1 MEIFGTNIFG
11 GHKRESLTPQQ
22 QAKAGIPASTDPN
35 HPTNQQQKQDG
46 GGSFEER
53 IVSARHPRVALTVSA
68 VYRAVEL
75 RAKTIGQMQ
84 MQYQVRDREGGNF
97 VMDVTKPRQNQ
108 VSFGTR
114 LNYLLQVE
122 PNPMMSAQSLWEQV
136 TVNRLML
143 GNGFV
148 YIERDELG
156 EPKYLWLA
164 ECGGYNLGTNTYVI
178 TYMGDKGIVKNKI
191 VPREDVLHFPNTYR
205 ERNGFWGISTLRFAF
220 DTLSLIKTEG
230 RLALETAAK
239 GGRIKGIISEK
250 QPQQGVGTLAYGLLN
265 QSEVG
270 KTAQEMQRKFYSG
283 EDIVSMHGLEQFQN
297 LSLSAQDMQMIE
309 LLGMSHDDVARF
321 YATPRPLLMM
331 DTNSHYTTYT
341 NATME
346 YLSRTIAPDGAEM
359 EAECFRKLLSIY
371 DFGQHR
377 FHLCEQPLLRMDKKT
392 QAEVALLNLQTGGT
406 LNEERAARDLPAVEG
421 GDEPLASANLMTLKA
436 LIAKGEAATTLQP
449 GSYIVPSQEPKG
461 EGDTNDTGKQK
472 TGGGTK

>member
-1 MEIFGTNIFG
+1 MELFGSNFFG
-11 GHKRESLTPQQ
+11 FGRKERESLTPQQ
-22 QAKAGIPASTDPN
+22 QAKAGIPVTTDPN

-143 GNGFV
+143 GNGFI

-191 VPREDVLHFPNTYR
+191 APREDVLHFPNTYR

-250 QPQQGVGTLAYGLLN
+250 QPAQGAGTLSFGLLN

-359 EAECFRKLLSIY
+359 EAECFRKLLNIY

-377 FHLCEQPLLRMDKKT
+377 FHLCEQPLLRMDKET
-392 QAEVALLNLQTGGT
+392 QAKIDGYHLQNGWTFNEV
-406 LNEERAARDLPAVEG
+406 RAEHDLPAVEG
-421 GDEPLASANLMTLKA
+421 GDEPMGSANLMTLKA
-436 LIAKGEAATTLQP
+436 LMAKADAATQLKP
-449 GSYIVPSQEPKG
+449 GTYTVEEPPKEG
-461 EGDTNDTGKQK
+461 EETA
-472 TGGGTK
+472 

>member
-22 QAKAGIPASTDPN
+22 QAKASIPASTDPQ
-35 HPTNQQQKQDG
+35 HPTNKTDVK

-97 VMDVTKPRQNQ
+97 VMDVQKPRGGN

-191 VPREDVLHFPNTYR
+191 APREDVLHFPNTYR
-205 ERNGFWGISTLRFAF
+205 ERNGFWGLSTLRFAF

-239 GGRIKGIISEK
+239 GGRVKGFISEEK
-250 QPQQGVGTLAYGLLN
+250 PSTGQGTLAFGMFNKDETDRYAKEIN
-265 QSEVG
+265 TKVYQ
-270 KTAQEMQRKFYSG
+270 Q
-283 EDIVSMHGLEQFQN
+283 DINFLRGTEFHN
-297 LSLSAQDMQMIE
+297 LSLSAQDMAMIDI
-309 LLGMSHDDVARF
+309 LGMSHDDVARF

-359 EAECFRKLLSIY
+359 EAECFRKFLSIY

-377 FHLCEQPLLRMDKKT
+377 FHLCEQPLLRMDKET
-392 QAEVALLNLQTGGT
+392 QAKIDSYHLQNGWTFNEV
-406 LNEERAARDLPAVEG
+406 RAEHDLPAVEG
-421 GDEPLASANLMTLKA
+421 GDEPMGSANLMTLKA
-436 LIAKGEAATTLQP
+436 LMAKADAATQLQP
-449 GSYIVPSQEPKG
+449 GNYTVGEPPK
-461 EGDTNDTGKQK
+461 EGDESSS
-472 TGGGTK
+472 

>member
-191 VPREDVLHFPNTYR
+191 APREDVLHFPNTYR

-359 EAECFRKLLSIY
+359 EAECFRKLLNIY

-377 FHLCEQPLLRMDKKT
+377 FHLCEQPLLRMDKET
-392 QAEVALLNLQTGGT
+392 QAKIDGYHLQNGWTFNEV
-406 LNEERAARDLPAVEG
+406 RAEHDLPAVEG
-421 GDEPLASANLMTLKA
+421 GDEPMGSANLMTLKA
-436 LIAKGEAATTLQP
+436 LMAKADAATQLKP
-449 GSYIVPSQEPKG
+449 GNYTVGEPPK
-461 EGDTNDTGKQK
+461 EGKETT
-472 TGGGTK
+472 

>member
-22 QAKAGIPASTDPN
+22 QAGAGIPVTTDPN
-35 HPTNQQQKQDG
+35 HPSNQEVK

-53 IVSARHPRVALTVSA
+53 IVTARSPRVALTVSA

-97 VMDVTKPRQNQ
+97 VLDVMKPRANN

-122 PNPMMSAQSLWEQV
+122 PNPMMSAQSMWEQV
-136 TVNRLML
+136 TINRLML
-143 GNGFV
+143 GNGFI

-156 EPKYLWLA
+156 EPARLWLA
-164 ECGGYNLGTNTYVI
+164 ECGGYNLGTRTYTI
-178 TYMGDKGIVKNKI
+178 TYMSDLGIVKNKI
-191 VPREDVLHFPNTYR
+191 VPADDILHFPNTYR

-220 DTLSLIKTEG
+220 DTLSLIKTEAQ
-230 RLALETAAK
+230 LALETAAK
-239 GGRIKGIISEK
+239 GGRVKGFITEEK
-250 QPQQGVGTLAYGLLN
+250 PQQGQGTLAFGMFNKEATDAYA
-265 QSEVG
+265 
-270 KTAQEMQRKFYSG
+270 KEMNTKVYQQ
-283 EDIVSMHGLEQFQN
+283 DINFLRGTDFKN
-297 LSLSAQDMQMIE
+297 LSLSAQDMAMIDI
-309 LLGMSHDDVARF
+309 LSMSQDDVARF

-359 EAECFRKLLSIY
+359 EAECFRKFLSIY
-371 DFGQHR
+371 DYGQHR
-377 FHLCEQPLLRMDKKT
+377 FHLCEQPLLRMDKET
-392 QAEVALLNLQTGGT
+392 QAKIDGYHLQNGWTFNEV
-406 LNEERAARDLPAVEG
+406 RAEHDLPAVEG
-421 GDEPLASANLMTLKA
+421 GDEPMGSANLLTLKA
-436 LIAKGEAATTLQP
+436 LMAKADAATQLKP
-449 GSYIVPSQEPKG
+449 GNYTVGEPAKEG
-461 EGDTNDTGKQK
+461 EGEK
-472 TGGGTK
+472 

>member
-11 GHKRESLTPQQ
+11 GHKRESLPPQQ

-191 VPREDVLHFPNTYR
+191 APREDVLHFPNTYR
-205 ERNGFWGISTLRFAF
+205 ERNGFWGLSTLRFAF

-265 QSEVG
+265 PEQVNN
-270 KTAQEMQRKFYSG
+270 TAKEMQRKFYSG
-283 EDIVSMHGLEQFQN
+283 EDIVSMHGLESFQN

-359 EAECFRKLLSIY
+359 EAECFRKLLNIY

-377 FHLCEQPLLRMDKKT
+377 FHLCEQPLLRMDKET
-392 QAEVALLNLQTGGT
+392 QAKIDGYHLQNGWTFNEV
-406 LNEERAARDLPAVEG
+406 RAEHDLPAVEG
-421 GDEPLASANLMTLKA
+421 GDEPMGSANLMTLKA
-436 LIAKGEAATTLQP
+436 LMAKADAATQLKP
-449 GSYIVPSQEPKG
+449 GNYTVGEPPKEG
-461 EGDTNDTGKQK
+461 EETA
-472 TGGGTK
+472 

>member
-22 QAKAGIPASTDPN
+22 QAKAGIPVTTDPN
-35 HPTNQQQKQDG
+35 HPTNQQQKQQDG

-84 MQYQVRDREGGNF
+84 MQYQVRDRDGGNF

-164 ECGGYNLGTNTYVI
+164 ECGGYNFGTNTYVI

-191 VPREDVLHFPNTYR
+191 APREDVLHFPNTYR

-250 QPQQGVGTLAYGLLN
+250 QPAQVASTLAAGLLN
-265 QSEVG
+265 PREVS

-359 EAECFRKLLSIY
+359 EAECFRKLLNIY

-377 FHLCEQPLLRMDKKT
+377 FHLCEQPLLRMDKET
-392 QAEVALLNLQTGGT
+392 QAKIDGYHLQNGWTFNEV
-406 LNEERAARDLPAVEG
+406 RAEHDLPAVEG
-421 GDEPLASANLMTLKA
+421 GDEPMGSANLMTLKA
-436 LIAKGEAATTLQP
+436 LMAKADAATQLKP
-449 GSYIVPSQEPKG
+449 GNYTVGEPPKEG
-461 EGDTNDTGKQK
+461 EETA
-472 TGGGTK
+472 

>member
-191 VPREDVLHFPNTYR
+191 APREDVLHFPNTYR
-205 ERNGFWGISTLRFAF
+205 ERNGFWGLSTLRFAF

-250 QPQQGVGTLAYGLLN
+250 QPAQGAGTLSFGLLN
-265 QSEVG
+265 QGEVNN
-270 KTAQEMQRKFYSG
+270 TAKEMQRKFYSG

-359 EAECFRKLLSIY
+359 EAECFRKLLNIY

-377 FHLCEQPLLRMDKKT
+377 FHLCEQPLLRMDKET
-392 QAEVALLNLQTGGT
+392 QAKIDSYHLQNGWTFNEV
-406 LNEERAARDLPAVEG
+406 RAEHDLPAVEG
-421 GDEPLASANLMTLKA
+421 GDEPMGSANLMTLKA
-436 LIAKGEAATTLQP
+436 LMAKADAATQLKP
-449 GSYIVPSQEPKG
+449 GNYTVGEPPKEG
-461 EGDTNDTGKQK
+461 EETA
-472 TGGGTK
+472 

>member
-1 MEIFGTNIFG
+1 MELFGSNFFG
-11 GHKRESLTPQQ
+11 FGRKERESLTPQQ
-22 QAKAGIPASTDPN
+22 QAGAGIPASTDPN
-35 HPTNQQQKQDG
+35 HPTNKTDVK

-97 VMDVTKPRQNQ
+97 VMDVQKPRGGN

-191 VPREDVLHFPNTYR
+191 APREDVLHFPNTYR
-205 ERNGFWGISTLRFAF
+205 ERNGFWGLSTLRFAF

-250 QPQQGVGTLAYGLLN
+250 QPTQGQGTLAFGLLN
-265 QSEVG
+265 PEQVNN
-270 KTAQEMQRKFYSG
+270 TAKEMQRKFYSG
-283 EDIVSMHGLEQFQN
+283 EDIVSMHGLESFQN
-297 LSLSAQDMQMIE
+297 LSLSAQDMQMME
-309 LLGMSHDDVARF
+309 MLSMNLDDVARF

-436 LIAKGEAATTLQP
+436 LIAKGEASTELQP
-449 GSYIVPSQEPKG
+449 GNYTVASPKPAAKEG
-461 EGDTNDTGKQK
+461 EES
-472 TGGGTK
+472 

>member
-1 MEIFGTNIFG
+1 MDRFFANWFN
-11 GHKRESLTPQQ
+11 KRESLTPQQ
-22 QAKAGIPASTDPN
+22 QAGAGIPVTTDPQ
-35 HPTNQQQKQDG
+35 HPTNKQDLK

-136 TVNRLML
+136 TINRLML
-143 GNGFV
+143 GNGFI

-164 ECGGYNLGTNTYVI
+164 ECGGYNLGTNTYVV

-191 VPREDVLHFPNTYR
+191 APREDVLHFPNTYR
-205 ERNGFWGISTLRFAF
+205 ERNGFWGISTLKFAF

-230 RLALETAAK
+230 QQALETAAK
-239 GGRIKGIISEK
+239 GGRVKLII
-250 QPQQGVGTLAYGLLN
+250 
-265 QSEVG
+265 
-270 KTAQEMQRKFYSG
+270 G
-283 EDIVSMHGLEQFQN
+283 EDTSKTVSPIAAGLFDKTEMEKYANEVNERIYQKDVVALRALDKVQN
-297 LSLSAQDMQMIE
+297 ISMSAQDMQMIE
-309 LLGMSHDDVARF
+309 ILGMSQDDVARF

-331 DTNSHYTTYT
+331 GTNSHYTTYT

-436 LIAKGEAATTLQP
+436 LIAKGEAATELQP
-449 GSYIVPSQEPKG
+449 GNYTVVSPKPAAKEG
-461 EGDTNDTGKQK
+461 EETA
-472 TGGGTK
+472 

>member
-22 QAKAGIPASTDPN
+22 QAGAGIPVTTDPQ
-35 HPTNQQQKQDG
+35 HPTNKQDVK

-97 VMDVTKPRQNQ
+97 VMDVQKPRGGN

-164 ECGGYNLGTNTYVI
+164 ECGGYNLGTNTYVV

-191 VPREDVLHFPNTYR
+191 APREDVLHFPNTYR

-250 QPQQGVGTLAYGLLN
+250 QPTQGQGTLAFGLLN
-265 QSEVG
+265 PEQVNN
-270 KTAQEMQRKFYSG
+270 TAKEMQRKFYSG
-283 EDIVSMHGLEQFQN
+283 EDIVSMHGLESFQN

-331 DTNSHYTTYT
+331 DTNSHYTTPT

-377 FHLCEQPLLRMDKKT
+377 FHLCEQPLLRMDKET
-392 QAEVALLNLQTGGT
+392 QAKIDGYHLQNGWTFNEV
-406 LNEERAARDLPAVEG
+406 RAEHDLPAVEG
-421 GDEPLASANLMTLKA
+421 GDEPMGSANLMTLKA
-436 LIAKGEAATTLQP
+436 LMAKADAATQLKP
-449 GSYIVPSQEPKG
+449 GNYTVGEPPKEG
-461 EGDTNDTGKQK
+461 EES
-472 TGGGTK
+472 

>member
-22 QAKAGIPASTDPN
+22 QAGAGIPVTTDPQ
-35 HPTNQQQKQDG
+35 HPTNKQDVK

-97 VMDVTKPRQNQ
+97 VMDVQKPRGGN

-164 ECGGYNLGTNTYVI
+164 ECGGYNLGTNTYVV

-191 VPREDVLHFPNTYR
+191 APREDVLHFPNTYR
-205 ERNGFWGISTLRFAF
+205 ERNGFWGLSTLRFAF

-250 QPQQGVGTLAYGLLN
+250 QPTQGQGTLAFGLLN
-265 QSEVG
+265 PEQVNN
-270 KTAQEMQRKFYSG
+270 TAKEMQRKFYSG
-283 EDIVSMHGLEQFQN
+283 EDIVSMHGLESFQN

-436 LIAKGEAATTLQP
+436 LIAKGEAATELQP
-449 GSYIVPSQEPKG
+449 GNYTVASPKPAAKEG
-461 EGDTNDTGKQK
+461 EETA
-472 TGGGTK
+472 

>member
-1 MEIFGTNIFG
+1 MELFGSNFFG
-11 GHKRESLTPQQ
+11 FGRKERESLTPQQ
-22 QAKAGIPASTDPN
+22 QAGAGIPVTTDPQ
-35 HPTNQQQKQDG
+35 HPTNKTDVK

-97 VMDVTKPRQNQ
+97 VMDVQKPRGGN

-164 ECGGYNLGTNTYVI
+164 ECGGYNLGTNTYVV

-191 VPREDVLHFPNTYR
+191 APREDVLHFPNTYR
-205 ERNGFWGISTLRFAF
+205 ERNGFWGLSTLRFAF

-250 QPQQGVGTLAYGLLN
+250 QPTQGQGTLAFGLLN
-265 QSEVG
+265 PEQVNN
-270 KTAQEMQRKFYSG
+270 TAKEMQRKFYSG
-283 EDIVSMHGLEQFQN
+283 EDIVSMHGLESFQN

-436 LIAKGEAATTLQP
+436 LIAKGEAATTLEP
-449 GSYIVPSQEPKG
+449 GNYTVASPKPAAKEG
-461 EGDTNDTGKQK
+461 EETA
-472 TGGGTK
+472 

>member
-97 VMDVTKPRQNQ
+97 VMDVQKPRGGN

-148 YIERDELG
+148 YIERDEVG

-164 ECGGYNLGTNTYVI
+164 ECGGYNFGTNTYVI

-191 VPREDVLHFPNTYR
+191 APREDVLHFPNTYR
-205 ERNGFWGISTLRFAF
+205 ERNGFWGLSTLRFAF

-250 QPQQGVGTLAYGLLN
+250 QPAQGAGTLSFGLLN
-265 QSEVG
+265 QGEVNN
-270 KTAQEMQRKFYSG
+270 TAQEMQRKFYSG

-359 EAECFRKLLSIY
+359 EAECFRKLLNIY

-377 FHLCEQPLLRMDKKT
+377 FHLCEQPLLRMDKET
-392 QAEVALLNLQTGGT
+392 QAKIDGYHLQNGWTFNEV
-406 LNEERAARDLPAVEG
+406 RAEHDLPAVEG
-421 GDEPLASANLMTLKA
+421 GDEPMGSANLMTLKA
-436 LIAKGEAATTLQP
+436 LMAKADAATQLKP
-449 GSYIVPSQEPKG
+449 GNYTVGEPPKEDDG
-461 EGDTNDTGKQK
+461 EK
-472 TGGGTK
+472 

>member
-1 MEIFGTNIFG
+1 MELFGSNFFG
-11 GHKRESLTPQQ
+11 FGRKERESLTPQQ
-22 QAKAGIPASTDPN
+22 QAGAGIPVTTDPQ
-35 HPTNQQQKQDG
+35 HPTNKQDVK

-97 VMDVTKPRQNQ
+97 VMDVQKPRGGN

-191 VPREDVLHFPNTYR
+191 APREDVLHFPNTYR
-205 ERNGFWGISTLRFAF
+205 ERNGFWGLSTLRFAF

-239 GGRIKGIISEK
+239 GGRVKGFI
-250 QPQQGVGTLAYGLLN
+250 
-265 QSEVG
+265 
-270 KTAQEMQRKFYSG
+270 G
-283 EDIVSMHGLEQFQN
+283 EDTSKTVSPIAAGLFDKSEMEAYAKEVNEKVYQQDINVLRGLDKFQN

-309 LLGMSHDDVARF
+309 MLGMSHDDVARF

-359 EAECFRKLLSIY
+359 EAECFRKFLSIY
-371 DFGQHR
+371 DYGQHR
-377 FHLCEQPLLRMDKKT
+377 FHLCEQPLLRMDKET
-392 QAEVALLNLQTGGT
+392 QAKVDMLNLQTGAKT
-406 LNEERAARDLPAVEG
+406 VNEVRAEHDMPAVEN
-421 GDEPLASANLMTLKA
+421 GDEPMASANLMTLKA
-436 LIAKGEAATTLQP
+436 LLTKADASTQLKP
-449 GSYIVPSQEPKG
+449 GNYTVG
-461 EGDTNDTGKQK
+461 EGEK
-472 TGGGTK
+472 GGSEEG

>member
-1 MEIFGTNIFG
+1 MELFGTNIFG

-22 QAKAGIPASTDPN
+22 QAKAGIPVTTDPN

-164 ECGGYNLGTNTYVI
+164 ECGGYNFGTNTYVI

-191 VPREDVLHFPNTYR
+191 APREDVLHFPNTYR

-250 QPQQGVGTLAYGLLN
+250 QPMPGNSTLSFGQLN
-265 QSEVG
+265 INEVG

-321 YATPRPLLMM
+321 YATPRAMLMM
-331 DTNSHYTTYT
+331 DSNSHYKTFTDSM
-341 NATME
+341 ME
-346 YLSRTIAPDGAEM
+346 YLQDTIAPDGAEM

-436 LIAKGEAATTLQP
+436 LIAKGEAATTLEP
-449 GSYIVPSQEPKG
+449 GNYTVASPKPAAKEG
-461 EGDTNDTGKQK
+461 EES
-472 TGGGTK
+472 

>member
-191 VPREDVLHFPNTYR
+191 APREDVLHFPNTYR
-205 ERNGFWGISTLRFAF
+205 ERNGFWGLSTLRFAF

-359 EAECFRKLLSIY
+359 EAECFRKLLNIY

-377 FHLCEQPLLRMDKKT
+377 FHLCEQPLLRMDKET
-392 QAEVALLNLQTGGT
+392 QAKIDGYHFQNGWTFNEV
-406 LNEERAARDLPAVEG
+406 RAEHDLPAVEG
-421 GDEPLASANLMTLKA
+421 GDEPMGSANLMTLKA
-436 LIAKGEAATTLQP
+436 LMAKADAATQLKP
-449 GSYIVPSQEPKG
+449 GNYTVGETPK
-461 EGDTNDTGKQK
+461 EGKETT
-472 TGGGTK
+472 

>member
-22 QAKAGIPASTDPN
+22 QAGAGIPASTDPN
-35 HPTNQQQKQDG
+35 HPTNKQDVK

-97 VMDVTKPRQNQ
+97 VMDVQKPRGGN

-191 VPREDVLHFPNTYR
+191 APREDVLHFPNTYR
-205 ERNGFWGISTLRFAF
+205 ERNGFWGLSTLRFAF

-239 GGRIKGIISEK
+239 GGRVKGFI
-250 QPQQGVGTLAYGLLN
+250 
-265 QSEVG
+265 
-270 KTAQEMQRKFYSG
+270 G
-283 EDIVSMHGLEQFQN
+283 EDTSKTVSPIAAGLFDKSEMEAYAKEVNEKVYQQDINVLRGLDKFQN

-309 LLGMSHDDVARF
+309 MLGMSHDDVARF

-359 EAECFRKLLSIY
+359 EAECFRKFLSIY
-371 DFGQHR
+371 DYGQHR
-377 FHLCEQPLLRMDKKT
+377 FHLCEQPLLRMDKET
-392 QAEVALLNLQTGGT
+392 QAKVDMLNLQTGAKT
-406 LNEERAARDLPAVEG
+406 INEVRAEHDMPAVEN
-421 GDEPLASANLMTLKA
+421 GDEPMASANLMTLKA
-436 LIAKGEAATTLQP
+436 LLAKADASTQLKPGNYTVGEP
-449 GSYIVPSQEPKG
+449 PK
-461 EGDTNDTGKQK
+461 EGDETA
-472 TGGGTK
+472 

>member
-1 MEIFGTNIFG
+1 MNQ
-11 GHKRESLTPQQ
+11 REVSLSPAD
-22 QAKAGIPASTDPN
+22 QAKAGVPASTDPN

-84 MQYQVRDREGGNF
+84 MQYQVRDRDGGNF
-97 VMDVTKPRQNQ
+97 VMDVQKPRGGN

-164 ECGGYNLGTNTYVI
+164 ECGGYNFGTNTYVI

-191 VPREDVLHFPNTYR
+191 APREDVLHFPNTYR

-250 QPQQGVGTLAYGLLN
+250 QPAQVASTLAAGLLN
-265 QSEVG
+265 PREVS

-359 EAECFRKLLSIY
+359 EAECFRKLLNIY

-377 FHLCEQPLLRMDKKT
+377 FHLCEQPLLRMDKET
-392 QAEVALLNLQTGGT
+392 QAKIDGYHLQNGWTFNEV
-406 LNEERAARDLPAVEG
+406 RAEHDLPAVEG
-421 GDEPLASANLMTLKA
+421 GDEPMGSANLMTLKA
-436 LIAKGEAATTLQP
+436 LMAKADAATQLKP
-449 GSYIVPSQEPKG
+449 GNYTVGEPPKEG
-461 EGDTNDTGKQK
+461 EETA
-472 TGGGTK
+472 

>member
-22 QAKAGIPASTDPN
+22 QAKAGVPVTTDPN
-35 HPTNQQQKQDG
+35 HPTNQQQKQQDG

-122 PNPMMSAQSLWEQV
+122 PNPMMSAQSMWEQV

-143 GNGFV
+143 GNGFI
-148 YIERDELG
+148 YIERDELD
-156 EPKYLWLA
+156 EPVRLWLA
-164 ECGGYNLGTNTYVI
+164 ECGGYNLGTNTYTI

-191 VPREDVLHFPNTYR
+191 APREDVLHFPNTYR

-359 EAECFRKLLSIY
+359 EAECFRKLLNIY

-377 FHLCEQPLLRMDKKT
+377 FHLCEQPLLRMDKET
-392 QAEVALLNLQTGGT
+392 QAKIDGYHLQNGWTFNEV
-406 LNEERAARDLPAVEG
+406 RAEHDLPAVEG
-421 GDEPLASANLMTLKA
+421 GDEPMGSANLMTLKA
-436 LIAKGEAATTLQP
+436 LMAKADAATQLKP
-449 GSYIVPSQEPKG
+449 GNYTVGEPPK
-461 EGDTNDTGKQK
+461 EGKETT
-472 TGGGTK
+472 

>member
-1 MEIFGTNIFG
+1 MEIFGTNIFR

-22 QAKAGIPASTDPN
+22 QAGAGIPVTTDPQ
-35 HPTNQQQKQDG
+35 HPTNKQDVK

-97 VMDVTKPRQNQ
+97 VMDVQKPRGGN

-191 VPREDVLHFPNTYR
+191 APREDVLHFPNTYR

-250 QPQQGVGTLAYGLLN
+250 QPTQGQGTLAFGLLN
-265 QSEVG
+265 PEQVNN
-270 KTAQEMQRKFYSG
+270 TAKEMQRKFYSG
-283 EDIVSMHGLEQFQN
+283 EDIVSMHGLESFQN

-359 EAECFRKLLSIY
+359 EAECFRKFLSIY
-371 DFGQHR
+371 DYGQHR
-377 FHLCEQPLLRMDKKT
+377 FHLCEQPLLRMDKET
-392 QAEVALLNLQTGGT
+392 QAKVDMLNLQTGAKT
-406 LNEERAARDLPAVEG
+406 INEVRAEHDMPAVEN
-421 GDEPLASANLMTLKA
+421 GDEPMASANLMTLKA
-436 LIAKGEAATTLQP
+436 LLAKADAGTQLKPGNYTVGEP
-449 GSYIVPSQEPKG
+449 PKEG
-461 EGDTNDTGKQK
+461 EETA
-472 TGGGTK
+472 